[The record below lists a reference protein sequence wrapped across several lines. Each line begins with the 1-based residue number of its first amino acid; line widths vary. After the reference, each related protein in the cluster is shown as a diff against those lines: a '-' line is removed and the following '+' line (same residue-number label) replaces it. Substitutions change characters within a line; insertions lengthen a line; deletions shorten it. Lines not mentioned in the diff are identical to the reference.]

1 MFLLNYWNHLLVSI
15 SNPHTAVGLCELCGG
30 NMQFEKL
37 MRKLTRMSR
46 VKGKMLENEE
56 WEDVEE
62 KEWNDQNEDDID
74 VEQREADEL
83 NVES

>member
-1 MFLLNYWNHLLVSI
+1 MNVTGKI
-15 SNPHTAVGLCELCGG
+15 TVGVLT
-30 NMQFEKL
+30 MQCEKL

-62 KEWNDQNEDDID
+62 KE
-74 VEQREADEL
+74 
-83 NVES
+83 